1 MKTRIILL
9 SLFAVV
15 MGHMWAQ
22 GPNNTGTYYQS
33 ANGKK
38 GSELK
43 TALFNIIKNPGVVS
57 YSGLGEKYKLTDKR
71 ADGYLRDWYS
81 NITNY
86 TWTGSNGNSSEG
98 AGWNKEHTVP
108 QSWFNENSPMKS
120 DIVHVVPTD
129 CWVNN
134 MRSSYPLA
142 EVATIKKYSANYY
155 SILGTCKTE
164 GYNGTVFEPND
175 EIKGD
180 IARIYFYMA
189 TCYQDKVSNWTK
201 GESQKVFGNSPYPG
215 LRDWVLAMMMRW
227 SKQDPIDEVE
237 TARNNA
243 VQEVQG
249 NRNPFV
255 DYPGLE
261 DYIWGSLKDKSFS
274 YDNYTGGGGGGV
286 VPTIAMP
293 VFSPDAGT
301 YYNSVMVELD
311 CATEGADIYFTTDGA
326 DASEQS
332 IAYMG
337 PFEITQT
344 STIKAVAVKNGQR
357 SEQAVATYT
366 ITDEPVVPQ
375 PGGSIEIALNN
386 ALFGTTFNGTLNNY
400 DDDLVGTKD
409 GVTVTYA
416 KGIGSNRYCND
427 SQIRLYQKNVLKV
440 SVGQG
445 SITGIEFVT
454 ANTSKTLQAS
464 VGTVDGYNWSGNSQ
478 SIEFSVN
485 DGSGNLQVSSI
496 KVTIPTSDPSSIETV
511 LPTTLSGQRVVYNL
525 RGQRVAHPTRGI
537 YIVDGRMVVIGE

>member
-57 YSGLGEKYKLTDKR
+57 YSGLYDAYVKTDTR
-71 ADGYLRDWYS
+71 TDGYVRDWYS
-81 NITNY
+81 NATNY
-86 TWTGSNGNSSEG
+86 RHNVDNKGNYSKEG
-98 AGWNKEHTVP
+98 DMYNREHSIP
-108 QSWFNENSPMKS
+108 QSWFNEASPMKS
-120 DIVHVVPTD
+120 DIVHVLPTD
-129 CWVNN
+129 GYVNN
-134 MRSSYPLA
+134 RRSNYPLA
-142 EVATIKKYSANYY
+142 EVNSVTYSSKNSY
-155 SILGTCKTE
+155 SKLGSCKTN
-164 GYNGTVFEPND
+164 GYSGTVFEPND

-180 IARIYFYMA
+180 MARIYFYMA
-189 TCYQDKVSNWTK
+189 TCYQDKCNAWGHDVFSGENNGLKNWVVALFMT
-201 GESQKVFGNSPYPG
+201 
-215 LRDWVLAMMMRW
+215 W
-227 SKQDPIDEVE
+227 SKQDPVDEVE

-337 PFEITQT
+337 PFEITRT

-366 ITDEPVVPQ
+366 ITDDPVVPQ

-386 ALFGTTFNGTLNNY
+386 VFFGLTSTGTIAKSNS
-400 DDDLVGTKD
+400 DDLVGVKEGITVNYALGD
-409 GVTVTYA
+409 GNQRYA
-416 KGIGSNRYCND
+416 TD
-427 SQIRLYQKNVLKV
+427 AHIRIYAGNTLTV
-440 SVGQG
+440 SVAQG
-445 SITGIEFVT
+445 VITEIEFVT
-454 ANTSKTLQAS
+454 ANTGKTLQAS
-464 VGTVDGYNWSGNSQ
+464 VGTVNGYKWSGNNQ
-478 SIEFSVN
+478 NIEFSVN

-511 LPTTLSGQRVVYNL
+511 LPTTLSGQRVIYNL
-525 RGQRVAHPTRGI
+525 RGQCVTHPTRGI
-537 YIVDGRMVVIGE
+537 YIVDGRKVVIE

>member
-1 MKTRIILL
+1 MREPII
-9 SLFAVV
+9 
-15 MGHMWAQ
+15 
-22 GPNNTGTYYQS
+22 
-33 ANGKK
+33 
-38 GSELK
+38 
-43 TALFNIIKNPGVVS
+43 
-57 YSGLGEKYKLTDKR
+57 
-71 ADGYLRDWYS
+71 
-81 NITNY
+81 
-86 TWTGSNGNSSEG
+86 
-98 AGWNKEHTVP
+98 
-108 QSWFNENSPMKS
+108 
-120 DIVHVVPTD
+120 
-129 CWVNN
+129 
-134 MRSSYPLA
+134 
-142 EVATIKKYSANYY
+142 
-155 SILGTCKTE
+155 
-164 GYNGTVFEPND
+164 
-175 EIKGD
+175 
-180 IARIYFYMA
+180 
-189 TCYQDKVSNWTK
+189 
-201 GESQKVFGNSPYPG
+201 
-215 LRDWVLAMMMRW
+215 
-227 SKQDPIDEVE
+227 
-237 TARNNA
+237 
-243 VQEVQG
+243 
-249 NRNPFV
+249 
-255 DYPGLE
+255 
-261 DYIWGSLKDKSFS
+261 
-274 YDNYTGGGGGGV
+274 
-286 VPTIAMP
+286 
-293 VFSPDAGT
+293 
-301 YYNSVMVELD
+301 
-311 CATEGADIYFTTDGA
+311 EGADIYFTTDGA

-511 LPTTLSGQRVVYNL
+511 LPTTLSGQRVIYNL
-525 RGQRVAHPTRGI
+525 RGQRVTHPTRGI
-537 YIVDGRMVVIGE
+537 YIVDGRLVVIGE

>member
-1 MKTRIILL
+1 
-9 SLFAVV
+9 
-15 MGHMWAQ
+15 
-22 GPNNTGTYYQS
+22 
-33 ANGKK
+33 
-38 GSELK
+38 
-43 TALFNIIKNPGVVS
+43 
-57 YSGLGEKYKLTDKR
+57 
-71 ADGYLRDWYS
+71 
-81 NITNY
+81 
-86 TWTGSNGNSSEG
+86 
-98 AGWNKEHTVP
+98 
-108 QSWFNENSPMKS
+108 MKS

-227 SKQDPIDEVE
+227 SKQDPVDEVE

-366 ITDEPVVPQ
+366 ITDDPVVPQ
-375 PGGSIEIALNN
+375 PGGSVEIALNN
-386 ALFGTTFNGTLNNY
+386 VFFGLTSTGTIAKSNS
-400 DDDLVGTKD
+400 DDLVGVKEGITVNYALGD
-409 GVTVTYA
+409 GNQRYA
-416 KGIGSNRYCND
+416 ND
-427 SQIRLYQKNVLKV
+427 ANIRIYAGNTLTV
-440 SVGQG
+440 SVAQG
-445 SITGIEFVT
+445 VITEIEFVT
-454 ANTSKTLQAS
+454 ANTGKTLQAS
-464 VGTVDGYNWSGNSQ
+464 VGTVNGYKWSGNNQ
-478 SIEFSVN
+478 NIEFSVN
-485 DGSGNLQVSSI
+485 DGGGNLQVSSI
-496 KVTIPTSDPSSIETV
+496 KVTIPSLGPSSIEKAQT
-511 LPTTLSGQRVVYNL
+511 TTLSGKRVIYNL
-525 RGQRVAHPTRGI
+525 RGQRVTHPTRGI
-537 YIVDGRMVVIGE
+537 YIVDGRKVVIE

>member
-9 SLFAVV
+9 TLFAVV

-43 TALFNIIKNPGVVS
+43 TALFNIIKNPSVVS

-227 SKQDPIDEVE
+227 SKQDPVDEVE

-274 YDNYTGGGGGGV
+274 YDNYTGGGGV

-366 ITDEPVVPQ
+366 ITDDPVVPQ
-375 PGGSIEIALNN
+375 PGGSVEIALNN
-386 ALFGTTFNGTLNNY
+386 VFFGLTSTGTIAKSNS
-400 DDDLVGTKD
+400 DDLVGVKEGITVNYALGD
-409 GVTVTYA
+409 GNQRYA
-416 KGIGSNRYCND
+416 TD
-427 SQIRLYQKNVLKV
+427 AHIRIYAGNTLTV
-440 SVGQG
+440 SVAQG
-445 SITGIEFVT
+445 GITEIEFVT
-454 ANTSKTLQAS
+454 ANTGKSLQAS
-464 VGTVDGYNWSGNSQ
+464 VGTVNGYKWSGNSQ

-511 LPTTLSGQRVVYNL
+511 LPTTLSGQRVIYNL
-525 RGQRVAHPTRGI
+525 RGQRVTHPTRGI
-537 YIVDGRMVVIGE
+537 YIVDGRKVVIE